1 MYRSRTNRGRFRSV
15 MSDEELLELKS
26 RTKNCMICERVE
38 RLVVDHDHKT
48 GRVRGML
55 CNHCN
60 RGLGHFRDSP
70 DILEN
75 ARKYLLAVQVNSA
88 EAA

>member
-1 MYRSRTNRGRFRSV
+1 V

-26 RTKNCMICERVE
+26 RAKNCMICERGE

-75 ARKYLLAVQVNSA
+75 ARKYLLAAQVNSA